1 MTDWKKRVGG
11 AVWILATMGLWFAAC
26 TSREVYSLPL
36 FELALPAMISLVV
49 GTFVPGAQEWLPWG
63 RWWQRFQ
70 QRRVARGI
78 QELEEEVDDE
88 GERVQI
94 DGAPYRG
101 GVEVKLRAKRKRHDR
116 RWAVA
121 LVVGGVLTTVMS
133 LGVRGFLAH
142 RDLAFVTFVS
152 GIIATIVL
160 SLSTMRDTG
169 RAEAKA
175 KLRIEEGVREMEA
188 QHERVRI
195 AEPEV
200 VEVEDL
206 ERHGGA
212 ETHR

>member
-11 AVWILATMGLWFAAC
+11 AVWILATAGLWLAAC
-26 TSREVYSLPL
+26 TSRDVYSLPL

-70 QRRVARGI
+70 ARSVARGI
-78 QELEEEVDDE
+78 RELEEEVDDD

-94 DGAPYRG
+94 EGAPYRG
-101 GVEVKLRAKRKRHDR
+101 GVEVKQRAKRKRHDR

-121 LVVGGVLTTVMS
+121 LVVGGILTTVMS

-152 GIIATIVL
+152 GILATIVL

-188 QHERVRI
+188 KHVRI
-195 AEPEV
+195 AAEPQL
-200 VEVEDL
+200 VESSDDFEAQ
-206 ERHGGA
+206 GGA
-212 ETHR
+212 NTHR